1 MILHMAMPAV
11 AAREM
16 IAQPRI
22 VHSIPGRVRLR
33 FDDRHAADAPT
44 LALRLQAH
52 PAVWSVR
59 WSPAAHSLTIEFP
72 PALTLREVLLTAP
85 PAAECI
91 QSTPETARGLDWG
104 RIAAACLLAAL
115 PVGVVASA
123 ALALVNEVA
132 AQARDRR

>member
-33 FDDRHAADAPT
+33 FDDRHAADAPP

-72 PALTLREVLLTAP
+72 
-85 PAAECI
+85 
-91 QSTPETARGLDWG
+91 
-104 RIAAACLLAAL
+104 
-115 PVGVVASA
+115 
-123 ALALVNEVA
+123 
-132 AQARDRR
+132 RR